1 MWHYYFWLLEKIY
14 IARLWTGSSGNFIA
28 FFNSTMKN
36 VLLSQ
41 IVFIYYFLAE
51 ARLSARARNPRLS
64 DYNSWTSVWS
74 RVQHQRGGLS
84 AGSEWGVKVLRL
96 HPAGAQNPLISS
108 SRPDGWCRREFA
120 SLYYVEKKKEKK
132 SSVSFSLDR
141 KSNSQ
146 HRDFILEL
154 LLTLNLA
161 KCSGGVEDSCTMR
174 VVYCSCLFRIALSE
188 VVAVL
193 LEDLFLPSQARTL
206 AEASKWRLFFLIDIH
221 QCCSNPPGRCLFFC
235 FSAFLSF
242 HCCPVISCFRGISAD
257 HRGSLGV
264 GVGSQFCLVF
274 FLFFSFPTVCM
285 RVCAAGEIT

>member
-1 MWHYYFWLLEKIY
+1 MEGNWHHFTVYVLCVSVKMDRKEKLSFLSFFFQNLCIGSMRVRNDLDHIWCYVIKKKVTQFFFDFWRSLVFWIY

-41 IVFIYYFLAE
+41 IVFISYFLAE

-74 RVQHQRGGLS
+74 RVQYQRGGLS

-108 SRPDGWCRREFA
+108 SRPDGWYRREYA

-146 HRDFILEL
+146 HWDFILEL

-193 LEDLFLPSQARTL
+193 LVDLFLPSQARTL
-206 AEASKWRLFFLIDIH
+206 AEASKWRLF
-221 QCCSNPPGRCLFFC
+221 SW
-235 FSAFLSF
+235 
-242 HCCPVISCFRGISAD
+242 
-257 HRGSLGV
+257 
-264 GVGSQFCLVF
+264 
-274 FLFFSFPTVCM
+274 
-285 RVCAAGEIT
+285 